1 MTSSTATTYRSK
13 ARSHSSVS
21 QVQSRV
27 TTLETVGGGTTF
39 QPLTQPTVVQELTF
53 QFQSTQFS
61 KVNAA
66 GNARVYSNS
75 APSTINEETEAT
87 VAAYATF
94 DDVGGD
100 EGVAASASTFDAT
113 MHRVPLDDNE
123 GRTAY
128 YHGHWKHIAWSPY
141 FHPTTITHQSQF
153 MRSNSVELN
162 VPGNTAIDTEGF
174 VYYDSHANFNISAST
189 SVSLWFYPTDLSQ
202 IASETWRHLLYRR
215 IDASN
220 HYAVLIKPSDD
231 KIYVFVNEAGAT
243 TKLVST
249 GTVNQDAWNLIVFTY
264 NPSTNALVIY
274 LNNSNASSTPAD
286 TYTAP
291 YTADANMYL
300 GGLPNLPDKRFTGY
314 MDNFVFW
321 TGKILTATEAGNMY
335 TRGTII

>member
-1 MTSSTATTYRSK
+1 LSTTD
-13 ARSHSSVS
+13 SHIIRTFIHTVRGCLIRVSV
-21 QVQSRV
+21 
-27 TTLETVGGGTTF
+27 LENELKVF
-39 QPLTQPTVVQELTF
+39 QPLVQPTVSQELAF
-53 QFQSTQFS
+53 QFQSTQFT
-61 KVNAA
+61 KCNGA
-66 GNARVYSNS
+66 GNAKVYATT
-75 APSTINEETEAT
+75 APTAIDEETLAS

-94 DDVGGD
+94 DDAGGK
-100 EGVAASASTFDAT
+100 EGSAASASTFDAT

-141 FHPTTITHQSQF
+141 LHPTVEHKNQF
-153 MRSNSVELN
+153 LRSNSVELN
-162 VPGNTAIDTEGF
+162 VPGTSTIDQKGF

-220 HYAVLIKPSDD
+220 HYAILLKPADK
-231 KIYVFVNEAGAT
+231 KIYVFINEAGAT
-243 TKLVST
+243 TKLVTT
-249 GTVNQDAWNLIVFTY
+249 GTVNANAWNLVIFTY

-274 LNNSNASSTPAD
+274 LNNSSASSTPAD

-291 YTADANMYL
+291 YTTDANMYL
-300 GGLPNLPDKRFTGY
+300 GGLPNLPDKRYTGY
-314 MDNFVFW
+314 LDNFVFW
-321 TGKILTATEAGNMY
+321 TGKILTGTEAGNMW

>member
-1 MTSSTATTYRSK
+1 MTGTSAYTTKSFAHSFSRHRSRLK
-13 ARSHSSVS
+13 N
-21 QVQSRV
+21 
-27 TTLETVGGGTTF
+27 LETVGSGTTF
-39 QPLTQPTVVQELTF
+39 TPLAQPTVVQELTF

-94 DDVGGD
+94 DDAGGK
-100 EGVAASASTFDAT
+100 EGSAASASTFDAT

-123 GRTAY
+123 AKTAY

-141 FHPTTITHQSQF
+141 YHPTTITHQNQF

-162 VPGNTAIDTEGF
+162 VPGTTAIDQEGF
-174 VYYDSHANFNISAST
+174 VYYDSNAAFNISANT
-189 SVSLWFYPTDLSQ
+189 SVSIWFYPTDLTQ
-202 IASETWRHLLYRR
+202 IASETWRTLFYRR

-220 HYAVLIKPSDD
+220 HYAILIKPADS
-231 KIYVFVNEAGAT
+231 KIYVFVNEAGT
-243 TKLVST
+243 ITKLVSSAAIT
-249 GTVNQDAWNLIVFTY
+249 TDTWNLIIFTY
-264 NPSTNALVIY
+264 NPTTNALVIY
-274 LNNSNASSTPAD
+274 LNNSSTSSTPAD

-291 YTADANMYL
+291 YTTDANMYL

-335 TRGTII
+335 TRGTIT